1 MMTPHEVSSKTF
13 PKAVMGGYGMVAVD
27 EFLDKLTEDYTA
39 LFKENMALKNKIKQL
54 TDKIEE
60 YRQVD
65 DTMRAT
71 LLAAQK
77 MADEMVAQAEA
88 KRDAAL
94 KEVEEK
100 RAILMGDAEEVARE
114 RVNELRKMME
124 DEEARLAEK
133 KRQVDAAVSAEEQ
146 RLDRAKA
153 AVGKFMEIA
162 RGNCQEQMKILQ
174 KLEEMTI
181 QPKVE
186 KAVEENKEK
195 PEEKAE
201 QKPEKT
207 EEKPLEKGP
216 EEVWEPKD
224 ATPLDRAAAAAAPKE
239 KEPSSGLEVEDN
251 FFTAPLPNLSEL
263 RQRMKEEQ
271 KEDRR
276 AVVRQRAQES
286 RREPESMEDKIRDTV
301 EEGQNTFFQSSP
313 EEATRVIN
321 LDELQFG
328 RNYKRDD

>member
-13 PKAVMGGYGMVAVD
+13 PKAVMGGYAMVAVD

-39 LFKENMALKNKIKQL
+39 LFKENMALKNKTKQL
-54 TDKIEE
+54 SDKIEE

-71 LLAAQK
+71 LLAAQR

-100 RAILMGDAEEVARE
+100 RAAMMGDAEEVARE

-133 KRQVDAAVSAEEQ
+133 KRQVAAAIAAEEQ

-153 AVGKFMEIA
+153 AVAKFMEIA
-162 RGNCQEQMKILQ
+162 RGNCQEQLKILQ
-174 KLEEMTI
+174 KLEELTLAASQQEKE
-181 QPKVE
+181 QPPKQE
-186 KAVEENKEK
+186 PAQQPEEPEDQQPEK
-195 PEEKAE
+195 PEQKE
-201 QKPEKT
+201 QPEA
-207 EEKPLEKGP
+207 
-216 EEVWEPKD
+216 
-224 ATPLDRAAAAAAPKE
+224 ATPLDRAAAAAAPRE
-239 KEPSSGLEVEDN
+239 KEESTGLPVEDD

-263 RQRMKEEQ
+263 RQRMKEE
-271 KEDRR
+271 KPE
-276 AVVRQRAQES
+276 ES
-286 RREPESMEDKIRDTV
+286 RQQQRPTFQRPASQQRREEPTMEEKIRSTV
-301 EEGQNTFFQSSP
+301 EEGQDTFFESSP

-328 RNYKRDD
+328 RNYKRDN